1 MGQSPHCCGL
11 EGRTLEPED
20 SRSARNFLLL
30 FAATN
35 GYVTNRRL
43 SVYRPDSLPV
53 VALLAVLFWV
63 SLLACEAASATENLV
78 RNPGLES
85 AELFDWVA
93 HGRATTAK
101 RSDVQPHSGNA
112 CLYVID
118 QGEQGGQGD
127 NALFE
132 APSGMY
138 YAEAWL
144 RVDPERRQ
152 TAVFD
157 VQFFGDSHRYLSS
170 TIVGTT
176 ASTEWT
182 RVAAFI
188 VIPEGTTAVRL
199 RVMPTPHGQGALH
212 GACFA
217 DDFYLAPLDA
227 AHAAGRIGL
236 KYSRVACS
244 NDDSSGRVGQLPP
257 DLADKLV
264 EPRGQIGFEDL
275 SGWTMA
281 VFGNLEGRFC
291 RSREQLLGGRF
302 VGKLTYRTDGEAAWV
317 SLRPPKPIPLR
328 HSYEAAQVWCHSDWH
343 RSQSGSA
350 PQMLVVVNEDG
361 TERAV
366 TLPPFSWP
374 FWSIAHRRLDTPTR
388 PSAQITEIRIVQLCT
403 KKGETR
409 SLFLD
414 ELGFHGEPDE
424 RLDLAIPDV
433 PCPTVPDGICPTL
446 DAEASNH
453 VEQREGAFRFVS
465 RNKDEV
471 VEYVYRPATGTTGDL
486 TVALRP
492 DVVFEPAS
500 GGGPSVELTG
510 EIYVPGDERLTATL
524 MECKLEAGGVSAV
537 WRYAAGGES
546 TSVTWRLR
554 TKGKSLILAVDSDQ
568 RAVCRWFLGQ
578 PSQAQRIDV
587 PYLTHHCGA
596 GPVWLVGG
604 RAFVH
609 CQPDWYVT
617 HASAFHEDNCEY
629 TRVIDGE
636 RPRLH
641 ERIFLSVSSDFHEVL
656 PNIPN
661 PKSPVAQTLG
671 THVYTNMGGSLHGD
685 ALDRCMMLWKQMKG
699 LGMDKIIVKHHAHT
713 WSNHSGRGNEPFVQ
727 TLRAAT
733 NIPGSDQALADYI
746 AQAKALGYEY
756 FLYTDYCIV
765 APVNAHFD
773 ESLVSLGSNGQWKRG
788 WYQYYCL
795 TPLMAPV
802 LAAKFA
808 PRLKAKYGLTGSY
821 CDQHTAPTPSRW
833 VDHDPLKP
841 GAAMLQTVFRSYCR
855 VFEIEKQAY
864 AGPVVSEGRNYWI
877 YAGMVDGN
885 YAQLRTARGQ
895 ARWQVPFLVDF
906 DLLKIHP
913 REVDLGVGWRESY
926 GYDSQ
931 ATNRDAA
938 LDRFLCATIAFGH
951 SGILYGP
958 NFPHVSAIT
967 QDDPL
972 GKWKR
977 SAVRTYFMTQQLA
990 SRYALVPVQ
999 SIRYWNSSRL
1009 VRTSDA
1015 VRSGAYQESQVAVEY
1030 ANGLH
1035 VFANGSFK
1043 RNWRVSLAG
1052 HTYDLPPN
1060 GWVAAQGN
1068 DFLEYSAVRSGRR
1081 VDFVRSPVYTFA
1093 DGRGVSTDFGHFKAT
1108 NAMIVLH
1115 ERGGERHVIDMPM
1128 WR

>member
-1 MGQSPHCCGL
+1 MHRYNGRPAVGL
-11 EGRTLEPED
+11 FRVG
-20 SRSARNFLLL
+20 
-30 FAATN
+30 
-35 GYVTNRRL
+35 
-43 SVYRPDSLPV
+43 
-53 VALLAVLFWV
+53 VALLWG
-63 SLLACEAASATENLV
+63 SMLACGTSRATENLV

-85 AELFDWVA
+85 AEHFDWTA
-93 HGRATTAK
+93 HGRATAAT
-101 RSDVQPHSGNA
+101 RTDVEPHSGTS
-112 CLYVID
+112 CLHVID

-144 RVDPERRQ
+144 RVDPEHRQ
-152 TAVFD
+152 MAVFD
-157 VQFFGDSHRYLSS
+157 VQFFAAGRRYLRSA
-170 TIVGTT
+170 IVGTT

-188 VIPEGTTAVRL
+188 VIPEGTAAARL
-199 RVMPTPHGQGALH
+199 RVMPTPHGQGALQ

-227 AHAAGRIGL
+227 ANAAGRIGL
-236 KYSRVACS
+236 KHVRVACS
-244 NDDSSGRVGQLPP
+244 NDDPSDRVGQLPP
-257 DLADKLV
+257 DLKGKPV

-291 RSREQLLGGRF
+291 RSREQRLGGQF
-302 VGKLTYRTDGEAAWV
+302 VGRLMYRTDGEAAWV
-317 SLRPPKPIPLR
+317 ALRPPRPIPLGL
-328 HSYEAAQVWCHSDWH
+328 SFEAAQVWCHSDWH
-343 RSQSGSA
+343 GSRSGPA
-350 PQMLVVVNEDG
+350 PQMIVVLNEDG
-361 TERAV
+361 VERTV
-366 TLPPFSWP
+366 TLPPLTWP
-374 FWSIAHRRLDTPTR
+374 FWSIAHRRLDVATR
-388 PSAQITEIRIVQLCT
+388 PSARIAEIRIVQLCT

-409 SLFLD
+409 ALFLD
-414 ELGFHGEPDE
+414 ELGFHNEPDE
-424 RLDLAIPDV
+424 HLDLAIPDV
-433 PCPTVPDGICPTL
+433 PCPTHADGICPTL
-446 DAEASNH
+446 QTEFSNH
-453 VEQREGAFRFVS
+453 IEQRAGAFRLVC
-465 RNKDEV
+465 RGKNET
-471 VEYVYRPATGTTGDL
+471 VEYVYRPGTGTMRDL

-492 DVVFEPAS
+492 GLVFHPAH
-500 GGGPSVELTG
+500 GGGPSVALAGKT
-510 EIYVPGDERLTATL
+510 YLPGDDGLRATL
-524 MECKLEAGGVSAV
+524 TECRLEDEGVRAA
-537 WRYAAGGES
+537 WRYAAGEES
-546 TSVTWRLR
+546 TSITWRLR
-554 TKGKSLILAVDSDQ
+554 TKGESLILTVDSDE
-568 RAVCRWFLGQ
+568 RSVCRWLFGR
-578 PSQAQRIDV
+578 PSGVDARPIDV

-596 GPVWLVGG
+596 GPVWLVGE

-629 TRVIDGE
+629 TRTIGGE

-641 ERIFLSVSSDFHEVL
+641 ERIFLSVSSNFHEVL

-661 PKSPVAQTLG
+661 PKSPVAQVLG

-685 ALDRCMMLWKQMKG
+685 ALKRCMMLWKQMKG

-727 TLRAAT
+727 TLRAAS
-733 NIPGSDQALADYI
+733 NIPGGDQALADYI
-746 AQAKALGYEY
+746 AQVKSLGYGY

-773 ESLVSLGSNGQWKRG
+773 ESLVGRHANGQWKRG

-802 LAAKFA
+802 LAAKLA
-808 PRLKAKYGLTGSY
+808 PQLKAKYGLTGSY
-821 CDQHTAPTPSRW
+821 CDQHTAPAPSRR
-833 VDHDPLKP
+833 VDYDPLKP

-895 ARWQVPFLVDF
+895 ARWQVRFLVDF

-913 REVDLGVGWRESY
+913 LEVDLGMGWRGSY
-926 GYDSQ
+926 GYDEH
-931 ATNRDAA
+931 AADWDDA

-967 QDDPL
+967 EDDPL

-990 SRYALVPVQ
+990 SRYALVPVRK
-999 SIRYWNSSRL
+999 IEYWDGSRL
-1009 VRTSDA
+1009 VDTSGA
-1015 VRSGAYQESQVAVEY
+1015 IRSGAYTESQVAVEY
-1030 ANGLH
+1030 TNGLR

-1043 RNWRVSLAG
+1043 RNWRVSLDG
-1052 HTYDLPPN
+1052 QTYDLPPN
-1060 GWVAAQGN
+1060 GWVAAQGD
-1068 DFLEYSAVRSGRR
+1068 DFLEYSALHNGRR

-1093 DGRGVSTDFGHFKAT
+1093 DGRGAPTSFGDIKAT
-1108 NAMIVLH
+1108 HAVIVLH
-1115 ERGGERHVIDMPM
+1115 ERWGETHVIDTPM